1 MGLVICENIVNQ
13 YNGQVGVNSIYE
25 KGSKFVFS
33 LEIGEVDDKI
43 ASKNL
48 YDAYDALMNSEKV
61 KVVVGKFKD
70 FQFDFRQKTP
80 NMLAIEE
87 EQFKQVVPVK
97 TRSLPICREELAE
110 HYQENILG
118 EREKK

>member
-1 MGLVICENIVNQ
+1 M
-13 YNGQVGVNSIYE
+13 
-25 KGSKFVFS
+25 FS

-48 YDAYDALMNSEKV
+48 YDAHDALMNSEKV

-80 NMLAIEE
+80 QMLEIEE
-87 EQFKQVVPVK
+87 SLNQVAPVK

-110 HYQENILG
+110 HYQENVLG
-118 EREKK
+118 DREKK